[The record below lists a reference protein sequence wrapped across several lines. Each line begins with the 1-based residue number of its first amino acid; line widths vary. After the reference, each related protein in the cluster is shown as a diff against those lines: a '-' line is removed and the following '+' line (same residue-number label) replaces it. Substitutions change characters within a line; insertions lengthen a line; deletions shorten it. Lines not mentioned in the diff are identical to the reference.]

1 LLTSLLI
8 GPNGFLFLMCETKL
22 NLDILHT
29 KLLTTTCSF
38 LSYFLKK
45 FQVNIK
51 NIQVVN
57 WYRSPAVS
65 VNRTIYRQFCKY
77 CL

>member
-1 LLTSLLI
+1 VRRSGESEGRRGEDVLFILDILLTSLLI

-38 LSYFLKK
+38 YH
-45 FQVNIK
+45 I
-51 NIQVVN
+51 I
-57 WYRSPAVS
+57 
-65 VNRTIYRQFCKY
+65 
-77 CL
+77 